1 MLVQTQVGRLGVS
14 AKSVWRHQAQLS
26 NKNLSTLQENSNG
39 EIMIEMCLFIVG
51 LFAFGIATYDLSGGV
66 VPTKTQWVG
75 YALQIT
81 SGLIFITI
89 ALCVWLWR

>member
-1 MLVQTQVGRLGVS
+1 
-14 AKSVWRHQAQLS
+14 
-26 NKNLSTLQENSNG
+26 
-39 EIMIEMCLFIVG
+39 MIEMCLFIVG